1 MGEKH
6 ILFIKIVKKRKEE
19 DFSSSIFA
27 LPCITYHVKMI
38 FKWLD
43 DRGTTFVDPYN
54 EFFSTK
60 YGQKCNF
67 LEI

>member
-27 LPCITYHVKMI
+27 LPCTTYHVKMI
-38 FKWLD
+38 IKWLD
-43 DRGTTFVDPYN
+43 DRDTSFVDPYS

-60 YGQKCNF
+60 YGKICIF
-67 LEI
+67 